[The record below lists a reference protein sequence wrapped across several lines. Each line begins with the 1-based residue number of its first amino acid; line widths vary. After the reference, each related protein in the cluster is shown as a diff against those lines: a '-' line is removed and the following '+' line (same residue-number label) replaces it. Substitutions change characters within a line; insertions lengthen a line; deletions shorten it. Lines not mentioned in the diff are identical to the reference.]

1 MLTLIAAALAADPTV
16 ALSVNGEAVLAH
28 AINDRFRGSSLGG
41 QLQASLPVYGPIDA
55 RLTVGYHRLTGI
67 QLTTETLW
75 YAPVDLTAALSI
87 PVGRATFFVHA
98 GPSLVVWS
106 GTPDTS
112 SPSPVDT
119 AADTADTGAT
129 TTVAGVTLLDD
140 SVAPPPPKSI
150 TTTTP
155 VVPRTTGSSGGNWGV
170 VAEIGVRFPTRLYQ
184 PPMYDTTPV
193 LQGLDVVISAGGRWS
208 DVHDAALAET
218 QAACHGTCGLDF
230 SAIRLNAGLA
240 ARF

>member
-112 SPSPVDT
+112 SPAET
-119 AADTADTGAT
+119 DTADTGAT
-129 TTVAGVTLLDD
+129 VVSAPTVDDAGAATTIT
-140 SVAPPPPKSI
+140 STITS

>member
-16 ALSVNGEAVLAH
+16 ALSVNGESVLAH
-28 AINDRFRGSSLGG
+28 AINDRFHGASLGG
-41 QLQASLPVYGPIDA
+41 QLQASLPIYGPIDA

-67 QLTTETLW
+67 RLTTESLW
-75 YAPVDLTAALSI
+75 YTPVDLTAALSI
-87 PVGRATFFVHA
+87 PVGRGNFFIHA

-106 GTPDTS
+106 GTPDTTS
-112 SPSPVDT
+112 
-119 AADTADTGAT
+119 TADAGDTTTDTTTDVGATAFDASDTLVPPPPYAAVGAT
-129 TTVAGVTLLDD
+129 TKTD
-140 SVAPPPPKSI
+140 P
-150 TTTTP
+150 
-155 VVPRTTGSSGGNWGV
+155 PRTTGSSGGNWGV

-193 LQGLDVVISAGGRWS
+193 LQGLDVVVSAGGRWS
-208 DVHDAALAET
+208 DVHDAALAQE